1 MAILVSLRPIEP
13 IEIRNS
19 PTASMSLSGGLPVNA
34 RLPELPDPLPELPEP
49 LPPIPRVSV
58 VTELGELVVDTA
70 PGELV
75 VVPC

>member
-1 MAILVSLRPIEP
+1 
-13 IEIRNS
+13 
-19 PTASMSLSGGLPVNA
+19 MSLSGGLPVNA
-34 RLPELPDPLPELPEP
+34 RLPELPDPLPELPDPLPELPEP